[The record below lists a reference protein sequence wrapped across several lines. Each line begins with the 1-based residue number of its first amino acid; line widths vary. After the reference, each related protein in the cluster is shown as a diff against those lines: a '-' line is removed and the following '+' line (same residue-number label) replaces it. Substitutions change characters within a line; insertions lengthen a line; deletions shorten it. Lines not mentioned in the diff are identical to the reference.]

1 MSQTSEI
8 EHPVSQV
15 QEKDE
20 ATTQEV
26 PSQGSTRLR
35 LPFRVGRFRIS
46 IAFAVFLVINL
57 ILLSAYL
64 WSSGGQTTRVRV
76 EVRGNDFTAYV
87 DGQLHARAELDAP
100 AQGGLAL
107 TLQDTNNLP
116 SLPSPRGIDYVRVT
130 DLASGE
136 VLFEDDF
143 SSGYGPAWTDV
154 SGAFSSE
161 DGVLGIQGEGALVLT
176 DRSWDNYAVDIEYK
190 NIRGASILLRA
201 QDRRTGVAY
210 SLRPFRHYDNAF
222 ALLDEGQVM
231 EHVPGAL
238 IEPGEGELIKSL
250 VAMTLKAYPLT
261 LLLLSLG
268 FIAVAGLQFASV
280 FSLLFRLIRA
290 RLPAA
295 VFSLPSRLFRLTAAV
310 FSLPFRLIRA
320 RLPAARF
327 SLPFRLSRLPAALP
341 WLAAGAL
348 AGGAFGVTLFL
359 IYSYASQMPH
369 VQDSVSYIFQ
379 AKILASGQLAAPP
392 PPAIEAFNFEHPPFV
407 VLSDGKWAS
416 VYPFGHPLAL
426 AVGLR
431 LGAIWL
437 IPPLLGAASVLIIFA
452 IGKKVFNTRVGL
464 LAALL
469 LAASPFFYM
478 TASNF
483 MSHNTFVFY
492 LLSSLLFLTMSDKRP
507 ILYSVLAGLFFGLA
521 FNTRPLESLALIL
534 PFGFLLLSRLFPRE
548 RWRTG
553 LRQVGGFMAGGLVM
567 LVAFLLYNYGTT
579 GDPFTSGFSAGG
591 FGGNLGFGGEHSVN
605 LGIRN
610 AQVQMAFLLLV
621 LNGWPQ
627 YIGLMFVLLP
637 FVLGTRHRWDWFL
650 LTCVVLVIAAY
661 VFFIGHGIMYGP
673 RYWYA
678 ATPFLILLAAH
689 GADRAA
695 VLLADAAAFV
705 RRALFGGVG
714 RPPVWAG
721 VLVVYA
727 LIAALVGGGVY
738 GWLLGND
745 VSWQADFVPNQ
756 ATGLEGFNGVDDRLV
771 KLVNDADLDN
781 ALVLVEGD
789 CPNWQC
795 YGSVFWLNSPA
806 LDGDVV
812 FARDLEEYRAELLQ
826 AFPDRAV
833 YAAKYN
839 SLSLLPYGT
848 TPSLSGMGE
857 AEELPLAPIAREI
870 ALPTPTLM
878 PIPPPRPTPNPVEAA
893 QRDEERRRDL
903 ATIAE
908 ALQQYYDQRGAY
920 PLAEG
925 LQSFCRYRDLD
936 AGCQLAEVLNPLPQ
950 DPSDGGTY
958 WYLSDGTTFTLFAP
972 MEGAAEPSQCPDPLP
987 GPLISVEDIYCVQG
1001 SPEETS

>member
-1 MSQTSEI
+1 MSQTSDI
-8 EHPVSQV
+8 EHPVSRAQGTA
-15 QEKDE
+15 E
-20 ATTQEV
+20 AATREV
-26 PSQGSTRLR
+26 PDRGLTRLR

-46 IAFAVFLVINL
+46 VAFAVFLVINL
-57 ILLSAYL
+57 ILLSGYF
-64 WSSGGQTTRVRV
+64 WSRGGQTTHVRV
-76 EVRGNDFTAYV
+76 EARGNVFTAYV
-87 DGQLHARAELDAP
+87 DGRLHAQAELDAP
-100 AQGGLAL
+100 AEGGLAL
-107 TLQDTNNLP
+107 ALQDTQNIP

-130 DLASGE
+130 DLATGE

-161 DGVLGIQGEGALVLT
+161 DGVLGVQRNGFLVIT
-176 DRSWDNYAVDIEYK
+176 DRSWDNVAVDVEYK
-190 NIRGASILLRA
+190 NIQGASILLRA
-201 QDRRTGVAY
+201 EDSRTGVAY
-210 SLRPFRHYDNAF
+210 NLRPFRHYDNAL
-222 ALLDEGQVM
+222 AVLDQGEVL
-231 EHVPGAL
+231 ERVPGAR
-238 IEPGEGELIKSL
+238 IEPGGDELIKSL

-268 FIAVAGLQFASV
+268 FIAVAVLQFASV
-280 FSLLFRLIRA
+280 LGLPFSFARDRLRA
-290 RLPAA
+290 AG
-295 VFSLPSRLFRLTAAV
+295 
-310 FSLPFRLIRA
+310 FSLPFKLGRLT
-320 RLPAARF
+320 
-327 SLPFRLSRLPAALP
+327 SALP
-341 WLAAGAL
+341 WLAAGAV

-379 AKILASGQLAAPP
+379 AKVLASGGLAAAA
-392 PPAIEAFNFEHPPFV
+392 PPAIEAFNFEDPPFV
-407 VLSDGKWAS
+407 VLNDGKWAS

-426 AVGLR
+426 AIGLR
-431 LGAIWL
+431 LGAMWL
-437 IPPLLGAASVLIIFA
+437 VPPLLGAASVLIIFA

-492 LLSSLLFLTMSDKRP
+492 LLCSLLFLTMSDKRP
-507 ILYSVLAGLFFGLA
+507 VLYSVLGGLLFGLA

-534 PFGFLLLSRLFPRE
+534 PFGLLLLSRLLPRD

-553 LRQVGGFMAGGLVM
+553 VQQVAGFMAGGLLM
-567 LVAFLLYNYGTT
+567 LAAYLLYNYGTT
-579 GDPFTSGFSAGG
+579 GDPFTNGFSAGG

-610 AQVQMAFLLLV
+610 VQVQMAFLLLV

-627 YIGLMFVLLP
+627 YIGLMFVVLP
-637 FVLGTRHRWDWFL
+637 LVLGTRHRWDWFL
-650 LTCVVLVIAAY
+650 LTCAVLVIAAY
-661 VFFIGHGIMYGP
+661 VFFIGHGVMHGP

-695 VLLADAAAFV
+695 VLLADAAGFV
-705 RRALFGGVG
+705 RRALFGGG

-727 LIAALVGGGVY
+727 LIAALIGGGVY
-738 GWLLGND
+738 GWLLGNE
-745 VSWQADFVPNQ
+745 VSWQATFVPNQ
-756 ATGLEGFNGVDDRLV
+756 ATSLQGFNGMDDRLV
-771 KLVNDADLDN
+771 ELVNDAGLEN
-781 ALVLVEGD
+781 ALVLVDGT

-833 YAAKYN
+833 YAATYN
-839 SLSLLPYGT
+839 ALSLVPFSP
-848 TPSLSGMGE
+848 TPSLSGTGE
-857 AEELPLAPIAREI
+857 AEEPSAPIAREI
-870 ALPTPTLM
+870 ALPTPTLT
-878 PIPPPRPTPNPVEAA
+878 PTPPPPPTANPLDAV

-903 ATIAE
+903 ATITE
-908 ALQQYYDQRGAY
+908 ALQRYYDRHGAY
-920 PLAEG
+920 PLAER
-925 LQSFCRYRDLD
+925 LQSFCRYRNLD
-936 AGCQLAEVLNPLPQ
+936 AGCQVAEVLDPIPQ
-950 DPSDGGTY
+950 DPSRGGTY
-958 WYLSDGTTFTLFAP
+958 WYQSDGTTFGLYAP
-972 MEGAAEPSQCPDPLP
+972 MEGAAGPSQCPDPLP
-987 GPLISVEDIYCVQG
+987 ALLTGVEHLYCVQG

>member
-1 MSQTSEI
+1 MSET
-8 EHPVSQV
+8 EHPVSRV
-15 QEKDE
+15 QGTAA
-20 ATTQEV
+20 ATTRE
-26 PSQGSTRLR
+26 GSRRLR
-35 LPFRVGRFRIS
+35 LPFRVRRFRIS
-46 IAFAVFLVINL
+46 IAFAVFLIINL
-57 ILLSAYL
+57 VLFSAYL
-64 WSSGGQTTRVRV
+64 WSRGGQTTHVRV
-76 EVRGNDFTAYV
+76 EARGNEFTAYV
-87 DGQLHARAELDAP
+87 DGQLHAQAQLDAP
-100 AQGGLAL
+100 IQGGLAL
-107 TLQDTNNLP
+107 ALQDTQNLP
-116 SLPSPRGIDYVRVT
+116 SLPNPRGIDYVRVT

-161 DGVLGIQGEGALVLT
+161 DGVLGIQGDGTLVLT
-176 DRSWDNYAVDIEYK
+176 DRSWDNYAVDVEYK
-190 NIRGASILLRA
+190 NIQGASILLRA
-201 QDRRTGVAY
+201 KDSGTGVAY
-210 SLRPFRHYDNAF
+210 SLRPFRHYDNGL
-222 ALLDEGQVM
+222 ALLDQGQVM
-231 EHVPGAL
+231 DFAAGAL
-238 IEPGEGELIKSL
+238 IKPKGGELIKSL

-261 LLLLSLG
+261 MLLLLFG
-268 FIAVAGLQFASV
+268 FIAVAGLQFAGV
-280 FSLLFRLIRA
+280 FR
-290 RLPAA
+290 
-295 VFSLPSRLFRLTAAV
+295 
-310 FSLPFRLIRA
+310 LPFRLP
-320 RLPAARF
+320 RLP
-327 SLPFRLSRLPAALP
+327 SALP

-359 IYSYASQMPH
+359 IYSYASHMPH

-379 AKILASGQLAAPP
+379 AKLLASGQLAAPP
-392 PPAIEAFNFEHPPFV
+392 PPVVEAFTFEHPPFIA
-407 VLSDGKWAS
+407 LSDGKWAS

-437 IPPLLGAASVLIIFA
+437 IPPLLGAASILIIFT
-452 IGKKVFNTRVGL
+452 IGQKIFSTRVGL

-483 MSHNTFVFY
+483 MSHNTVVFY

-507 ILYSVLAGLFFGLA
+507 VLYSVLAGLFFGLA
-521 FNTRPLESLALIL
+521 FNTRPLESLVLIL
-534 PFGFLLLSRLFPRE
+534 PFGLVLLSRLLPRD

-553 LRQVGGFMAGGLVM
+553 VQQVGAFNAGGLVM
-567 LVAFLLYNYGTT
+567 LVAYLLYNYGTT
-579 GDPFTSGFSAGG
+579 GDPFTNGFSAGG

-610 AQVQMAFLLLV
+610 VQVQMAFLLLF

-650 LTCVVLVIAAY
+650 LTCALLVIAAY
-661 VFFIGHGIMYGP
+661 VFFIGHGIMHGP

-695 VLLADAAAFV
+695 VLLADAAGFL
-705 RRALFGGVG
+705 RRALFGVG

-721 VLVVYA
+721 VLVVYS

-738 GWLLGND
+738 GWLLGNH

-756 ATGLEGFNGVDDRLV
+756 ATSLQDFNGVDDRLV
-771 KLVNDADLDN
+771 QLVDDADLDN
-781 ALVLVEGD
+781 ALVLVEGN

-795 YGSVFWLNSPA
+795 YGSVFWLNSPT

-812 FARDLEEYRAELLQ
+812 FVRDREEYRAEILQ
-826 AFPDRAV
+826 AYPDRAV
-833 YAAKYN
+833 YTATYN
-839 SLSLLPYGT
+839 SLSLVPFGT
-848 TPSLSGMGE
+848 IPSLSGIGG
-857 AEELPLAPIAREI
+857 AQDLQSAPIAREI
-870 ALPTPTLM
+870 ALPTPTLS
-878 PIPPPRPTPNPVEAA
+878 PTPLSPPTASPAEAI
-893 QRDEERRRDL
+893 QRDEQRRRDL
-903 ATIAE
+903 ARIAA
-908 ALQQYYDQRGAY
+908 ALQRYYDRRGAY
-920 PLAEG
+920 PLAAG

-936 AGCQLAEVLNPLPQ
+936 AGCNVAEVLDPLPQ

-958 WYLSDGTTFTLFAP
+958 WYQSDGTTFTLFAP
-972 MEGAAEPSQCPDPLP
+972 MEGVAGPSQCPDPLP
-987 GPLISVEDIYCVQG
+987 GPLTAVNQLYCVQG
-1001 SPEETS
+1001 EP